1 MTTETQ
7 LSDME
12 MEHDQFEA
20 QYEPEDAPFEA
31 YRSFSKA
38 AVISLVAMLLGLTSL
53 LLPAMLVLPLVAV
66 IAGLVS
72 QRNLRT
78 YPEELTGRKTAW
90 LGTVGGLML
99 LVGGSIWHVYVY
111 ATEVPDGYARISFSQ
126 LQTEGDPR
134 VVGPQALPTELD
146 GQRVFVKGY
155 VHPGVSDMGE
165 IRRFVL
171 VPDMG
176 TCCFGGQP
184 KMTDMIE
191 VRIVGKH
198 GLRYSQLKRRLA
210 GTFHV
215 ALKVKQVAGGLTG
228 GYYELEADYVK

>member
-7 LSDME
+7 LPDL
-12 MEHDQFEA
+12 D
-20 QYEPEDAPFEA
+20 YEPSTSDYDNAPFES

-38 AVISLVAMLLGLTSL
+38 AVISLVAMILGLTSI
-53 LLPAMLVLPLVAV
+53 LLPAMLILPLVAV
-66 IAGLVS
+66 VAGFLAL
-72 QRNLRT
+72 RNLRQF
-78 YPEELTGRKTAW
+78 PEELTGRKTAL
-90 LGTVGGLML
+90 LGTVGGLLL
-99 LVGGSIWHVYVY
+99 LVGGSIWHSYVY
-111 ATEVPDGYARISFSQ
+111 ATEVPDGYQRISFAD
-126 LQTEGDPR
+126 LQTHGDPQ
-134 VVGPQALPTELD
+134 VVGPKVLPMELD
-146 GQRVFVKGY
+146 GKRVFVKGY

-191 VRIVGKH
+191 VKIVGKH
-198 GLRYSQLKRRLA
+198 GLHYTTLKRRLA

-215 ALKVKQVAGGLTG
+215 AYRVKQVAGGLQG
-228 GYYELEADYVK
+228 GYYELDADYAK